1 MEKIILTIIIIFFLF
16 SIKEK
21 LIYKIPTQCGKIL
34 YKKEIVEGTT
44 SKSNVIYETRK
55 RFTIAWS
62 DGTISEKYPLDN
74 DYYHYE
80 VGQKICYDRPELL
93 SPYQQASYRGFFCIL
108 SGFALTAFII
118 GIILDYNT
126 TKN

>member
-1 MEKIILTIIIIFFLF
+1 MEKIILTIIMVFFLF

-21 LIYKIPTQCGKIL
+21 MTYTIPTQCGKIL

-93 SPYQQASYRGFFCIL
+93 THYQSACYHGFFCII
-108 SGFALTAFII
+108 SGVILFVSII
-118 GIILDYNT
+118 GIIIDYNT
-126 TKN
+126 TNN

>member
-1 MEKIILTIIIIFFLF
+1 MMILFIF

-21 LIYKIPTQCGKIL
+21 ITCKIPTQCGKIL

-44 SKSNVIYETRK
+44 SKSNIIYETRK
-55 RFTIAWS
+55 RFTIAWV
-62 DGTISEKYPLDN
+62 DGTISEKYPTDN

-93 SPYQQASYRGFFCIL
+93 STYQDLSYRGVLCTIYFIIL
-108 SGFALTAFII
+108 LGFII
-118 GIILDYNT
+118 GIIVDYNT
-126 TKN
+126 TNN

>member
-1 MEKIILTIIIIFFLF
+1 MILFIF

-21 LIYKIPTQCGKIL
+21 MTYKIPTQCGKIL

-44 SKSNVIYETRK
+44 IKSNVIYETRK

-74 DYYHYE
+74 DYYRF
-80 VGQKICYDRPELL
+80 VSLKGKVLL
-93 SPYQQASYRGFFCIL
+93 RSKKMTEAIDQIFNNQSLPSQTNPTCPNP
-108 SGFALTAFII
+108 TA
-118 GIILDYNT
+118 T
-126 TKN
+126 TSAGC